1 MKSEGNRGEP
11 WLFTPWKGLAHKG
24 KEAVWI
30 RRQRITSGK
39 ISVSYGSPPDM
50 DIFAHVVKSV
60 RGGSWPQINYWRIEV
75 RIQIASVACWG
86 SHVENYYQIIKKKC
100 PIFLNPLAFQL
111 TFTKEN
117 VPLSPIVF
125 DKDWSNSLSLKR
137 IYNTLFDSDFY
148 LYLNFISIRNCLN

>member
-1 MKSEGNRGEP
+1 MNQKTKDNIRQDFRIVWESARHGHFCPCGQICKGRFMATNKLLENRGTNSNRKCS
-11 WLFTPWKGLAHKG
+11 LL
-24 KEAVWI
+24 
-30 RRQRITSGK
+30 RQ
-39 ISVSYGSPPDM
+39 
-50 DIFAHVVKSV
+50 
-60 RGGSWPQINYWRIEV
+60 
-75 RIQIASVACWG
+75 

-100 PIFLNPLAFQL
+100 SIFLNPLAFQL